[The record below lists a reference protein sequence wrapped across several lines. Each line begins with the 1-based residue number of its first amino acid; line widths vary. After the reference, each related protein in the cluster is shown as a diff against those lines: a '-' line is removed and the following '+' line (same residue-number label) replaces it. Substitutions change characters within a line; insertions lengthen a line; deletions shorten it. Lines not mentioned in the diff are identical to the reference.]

1 MWRAIFLA
9 VGVGLLLL
17 GLESLAVDH
26 AVLAEDS
33 LLIKAEEQRTITE
46 PVFDEYG
53 FQVDERIVSDG
64 SAPTVRTVSP
74 PEWAP
79 WSMLSSGTIIMLYSL
94 ASRFGRSGD

>member
-17 GLESLAVDH
+17 GIESLAVDH

-33 LLIKAEEQRTITE
+33 LLIKADEQTITE

-53 FQVDERIVSDG
+53 FQVNERIVTRA
-64 SAPTVRTVSP
+64 SAPIARTVSP

-94 ASRFGRSGD
+94 ASRFGGSRE